1 MPTALERLPQLAQRE
16 VQFSAAV
23 QELQFRLA
31 RVEGEEAE
39 GGAEEAGARVDDAEV
54 QGDGLNDAT
63 ISRFVWRQCAV
74 VPAMIAW
81 LIRRP
86 TDVLSGSLL
95 SYQRDLDQPLM
106 RVGDLPGSGCA
117 T

>member
-1 MPTALERLPQLAQRE
+1 VEQPQFGVSRRHER
-16 VQFSAAV
+16 
-23 QELQFRLA
+23 
-31 RVEGEEAE
+31 EAG

>member
-1 MPTALERLPQLAQRE
+1 VRFER
-16 VQFSAAV
+16 
-23 QELQFRLA
+23 
-31 RVEGEEAE
+31 EEAE

-54 QGDGLNDAT
+54 QDDGLNDAT